1 MKKFRFAI
9 IALLVLAFSLRA
21 AAAIPAGSLLDGVHP
36 GPDGRIDVITMFPH
50 QDDETI
56 FVGGTILKMKT
67 EDPRVRVH
75 IVCFTLGELSGAM
88 KTLKITPEFQGKIRT
103 KELEAAAT
111 VLKADEV
118 IQLDYHDQGLAK
130 ADYNQLVQKALDVME
145 KTQAA
150 VVVTYGPD
158 GMSGHIDHRTLSR
171 AVTDAFSKSSAQKLY
186 YAALPASLGA
196 IYSIISKHGY
206 TLADFK
212 VDIRPYKKLKKLAMC
227 EHTTQRFFSG
237 TFASMDTGINGEQDF
252 EWFKLAGQHKYIE
265 DAALYNTPNHGGS
278 K

>member
-1 MKKFRFAI
+1 MKKY
-9 IALLVLAFSLRA
+9 FSLTIVLLMLAIGIQA
-21 AAAIPAGSLLDGVHP
+21 AAAIPTGSLLDGVHP
-36 GPDGRIDVITMFPH
+36 GPDGKINVITMFPH

-75 IVCFTLGELSGAM
+75 IMCFTLGELSGAM

-130 ADYNQLVQKALDVME
+130 ADYNQLVQKALDGIE
-145 KTQAA
+145 KTHAE
-150 VVVTYGPD
+150 VVITYGPD

-171 AVTDAFSKSSAQKLY
+171 AVTRRVPEKLR
-186 YAALPASLGA
+186 AKALLRGPARVVRDYITRCIASTA
-196 IYSIISKHGY
+196 IPSR
-206 TLADFK
+206 T
-212 VDIRPYKKLKKLAMC
+212 
-227 EHTTQRFFSG
+227 
-237 TFASMDTGINGEQDF
+237 
-252 EWFKLAGQHKYIE
+252 
-265 DAALYNTPNHGGS
+265 
-278 K
+278 

>member
-1 MKKFRFAI
+1 MKNFRFAI
-9 IALLVLAFSLRA
+9 IALFVLAFSMKA
-21 AAAIPAGSLLDGVHP
+21 AAAIPNGSLLDGVLP

-75 IVCFTLGELSGAM
+75 IICFTLGELSGAM
-88 KTLKITPEFQGKIRT
+88 NTLKITPEFQGKIRT

-130 ADYNQLVQKALDVME
+130 ADYNQLVQKALDLMD
-145 KTQAA
+145 KTHAA
-150 VVVTYGPD
+150 VVITYGPD

-171 AVTDAFSKSSAQKLY
+171 AVTDAFKKSSAQKLY
-186 YAALPASLGA
+186 YAALPASLGT
-196 IYSIISKHGY
+196 IYSVYGKHGY
-206 TLADFK
+206 TLADLK
-212 VDIRPYKKLKKLAMC
+212 VDIRPYKKLKKLAMY
-227 EHTTQRFFSG
+227 EHTTQKFFSG
-237 TFASMDTGINGEQDF
+237 PFTSLDAEVNRDF
-252 EWFKLAGQHKYIE
+252 EWFKLAGQNKYIE
-265 DAALYNTPNHGGS
+265 DATLFNTPNHGGS